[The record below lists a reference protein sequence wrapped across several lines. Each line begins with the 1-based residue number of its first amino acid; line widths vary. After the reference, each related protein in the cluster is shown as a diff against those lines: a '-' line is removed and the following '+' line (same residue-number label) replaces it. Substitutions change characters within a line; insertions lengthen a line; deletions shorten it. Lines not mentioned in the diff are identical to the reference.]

1 MNFIA
6 ASLLYHCS
14 EEIAFWI
21 FVTLIEDY
29 ELRDIYETNL
39 PGLYKHSHVITNL
52 METDLGDLH
61 QHFIDHGILV
71 EMYASDW
78 VICLFAS
85 VIPLSLYS
93 DFLDQFLSEGWP
105 YFYSVCLSLLQT
117 FKLKILNEDD
127 ISGILFHIKFKQSTS
142 SPAKQQFVYDE
153 ASGQLVKQKEEQ
165 RLLSRWFNWSSGG
178 ASEAQGADE
187 DRQQEQVWKTI
198 LQLAQKKRVEPARI
212 QALRV

>member
-1 MNFIA
+1 
-6 ASLLYHCS
+6 
-14 EEIAFWI
+14 
-21 FVTLIEDY
+21 
-29 ELRDIYETNL
+29 
-39 PGLYKHSHVITNL
+39 
-52 METDLGDLH
+52 
-61 QHFIDHGILV
+61 
-71 EMYASDW
+71 MYASDW

-85 VIPLSLYS
+85 LIPLSLYS

-127 ISGILFHIKFKQSTS
+127 ISGILFHIKFKQSS

-165 RLLSRWFNWSSGG
+165 RLLTRWFNWSSGG

-187 DRQQEQVWKTI
+187 DRQQELVWKTI
-198 LQLAQKKRVEPARI
+198 LQLALKNRVEPARI